1 MKKQYTKRQITEAI
15 AYWKKQLKMMNESH
29 DYTINFHR
37 ECDDG
42 VLSIKDVKTCKND
55 YDCIVDALKALF
67 DFNSVLPLYRDEL
80 YDKIATIATQ
90 ARLTC
95 NSTYISICVGRKIKN
110 HKPIDFIYIIDPNE
124 LSRALKI
131 K

>member
-1 MKKQYTKRQITEAI
+1 MKKKYTKKQITEAI
-15 AYWKKQLKMMNESH
+15 AYWKKQLKTINESH
-29 DYTINFHR
+29 DYTINSHK

-42 VLSIKDVKTCKND
+42 VLSIKAVKTCRND
-55 YDCIVDALKALF
+55 YDCIVNALKALF
-67 DFNSVLPLYRDEL
+67 DFNSILPLDHDEL
-80 YDKIATIATQ
+80 YDRIATIATQ

-95 NSTYISICVGRKIKN
+95 NSKYISIYVGRKIKN

-124 LSRALKI
+124 LNKALKI

>member
-1 MKKQYTKRQITEAI
+1 M
-15 AYWKKQLKMMNESH
+15 
-29 DYTINFHR
+29 
-37 ECDDG
+37 
-42 VLSIKDVKTCKND
+42 SIKAVKTCKND

-67 DFNSVLPLYRDEL
+67 DFNNVLPLYHDEL
-80 YDKIATIATQ
+80 YDRIATIATQ

-95 NSTYISICVGRKIKN
+95 NSKYISIYAGRKIKN
-110 HKPIDFIYIIDPNE
+110 NKPIDFIYIIDPNE